1 MKSLINLIKT
11 HLLTSIII
19 GLGIAGAIILALVHS
34 IGLSNKDEVR
44 ISSTSPKTEIV
55 KKKDGTLQREDKDIK
70 IASSTSKPKSQS
82 SSKSSD
88 KSSTKS
94 ESNDT
99 STETGTNTTSEEVEP
114 QEASGQSA
122 LEPNP
127 RVNDDIGTTAPSKN
141 EPEKVSSISNADE
154 YKKGLTETQIR
165 TVDDTNKFQQNNQ
178 VKAEKGDWDW
188 AADNEL
194 GEDYI
199 IVNGQKIKTASKD
212 SNN

>member
-1 MKSLINLIKT
+1 MKHVINLIKT

-19 GLGIAGAIILALVHS
+19 GLGVVGAIILALVHS
-34 IGLSNKDEVR
+34 FGPSSQDEIR

-55 KKKDGTLQREDKDIK
+55 KKKDGTLQRGDKDIK
-70 IASSTSKPKSQS
+70 IAS
-82 SSKSSD
+82 KSSD
-88 KSSTKS
+88 KSSAKA

-99 STETGTNTTSEEVEP
+99 STETGTDAAIEEVEP

-154 YKKGLTETQIR
+154 YKKGLTETQVR

-194 GEDYI
+194 GEDYV

-212 SNN
+212 STN